1 MTWQRPDQR
10 AVDEIR
16 PVSLTTNFTRFAA
29 GSVLAC
35 CGSTKVLCTASV
47 SPGVPRFLE
56 ETDQGWLTAE
66 YRMLPSATPQRQ
78 PRELMRLGGRTQ
90 EIQRLIGRSLRAA
103 LDLKLLGPR
112 TITIDADVLQADAG
126 TRTTA
131 ITGGYVALAM
141 AIQQMVEAGD
151 LAESPL
157 RHAIAA
163 ISVGLVQGIPLLDLN
178 YQEDSTADVDLN
190 VVMTETFEIIEVQG
204 TAESGS
210 FSRTQLNILLDL
222 AEKGIQN
229 LLDAQQDVLRHGL
242 AS

>member
-1 MTWQRPDQR
+1 MAWQRPDQR
-10 AVDEIR
+10 AFDEIR
-16 PVSLTTNFTRFAA
+16 PVSFTTNFTRFAA

-47 SPGVPRFLE
+47 TPGVPRFLE

-103 LDLKLLGPR
+103 LDLKSLGPR

-141 AIQQMVEAGD
+141 AVQQMVDAGD
-151 LAESPL
+151 LLESPI

-163 ISVGLVQGIPLLDLN
+163 ISVGLIENQPLLDLN
-178 YQEDSTADVDLN
+178 YPEDSSADVDLN
-190 VVMTETFEIIEVQG
+190 VVMTEDFEIIEVQG

-210 FSRTQLNILLDL
+210 FSRTQLNALLDL

-229 LLDAQQDVLRHGL
+229 LLDAQQDVLQHG
-242 AS
+242 